1 MIMRH
6 PVKFSSFS
14 LFLTLFNLAFFVYII
29 MTLRADGPEWLMW
42 LIVALMTVMI
52 VGALIYM
59 PLYVSVNER
68 ALSVRRPLAVRRL
81 PISEIST
88 IQLMQPTIGE
98 KRIIGSGGWF
108 GYWGRFS
115 DRVLGRYFA
124 YYGKASDCFLVRLK
138 DGRQYMI
145 GCEDPVAIV
154 DYVKARIG

>member
-1 MIMRH
+1 MKH

-14 LFLTLFNLAFFVYII
+14 LFLTLANIAFFVYII
-29 MTLRADGPEWLMW
+29 MSLRDDGPKWLMW
-42 LIVALMTVMI
+42 LIVTLMTVMI

-59 PLYVSVNER
+59 PLSVSVNDR
-68 ALSVRRPLAVRRL
+68 ALSVRRPLAVKRL
-81 PISEIST
+81 PLSDIAT

-145 GCEDPVAIV
+145 GCEEPGAVV
-154 DYVKARIG
+154 DCVKTRIG

>member
-1 MIMRH
+1 MKH
-6 PVKFSSFS
+6 TVKFSSFS
-14 LFLTLFNLAFFVYII
+14 LFLTLANLALFVYII
-29 MTLRADGPEWLMW
+29 MTLREDGPAWLMW
-42 LIVALMTVMI
+42 VIVALMTAIV

-59 PLYVSVNER
+59 PLSVSVNDR
-68 ALSVRRPLAVRRL
+68 ALSVRRPLAVKRL
-81 PISEIST
+81 PIADIST

-115 DRVLGRYFA
+115 DRVLGPYFA

-145 GCEDPVAIV
+145 GCEDPGAVV
-154 DYVKARIG
+154 DYVRARIG